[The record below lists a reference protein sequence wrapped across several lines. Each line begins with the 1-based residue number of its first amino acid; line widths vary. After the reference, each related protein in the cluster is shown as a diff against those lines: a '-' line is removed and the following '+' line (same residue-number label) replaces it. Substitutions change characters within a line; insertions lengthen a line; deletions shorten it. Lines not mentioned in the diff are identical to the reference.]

1 MGYMGM
7 CAVKGMVFK
16 LFTLTVGYMNQSVWV
31 QNGISFFRKLIS
43 WLKIFSDLGSFWKT
57 AALGQGGFG
66 EFTLVQDSKLQLSQL
81 CYRLRVPGS
90 KRRIPTQKFLKYPPP
105 PGLRDNTELYLSCLL
120 ICFVCFFLMILSR
133 SLLASFPFFLL
144 LPLSLGFA
152 RLCDSRISSLKRSSC
167 VIFIMV
173 ITYQQSMGPAPV
185 RPASKAERWAHRATQ
200 VRRPSQPSR

>member
-16 LFTLTVGYMNQSVWV
+16 LFTLTVGYINQSVWV
-31 QNGISFFRKLIS
+31 QNQNGISFFRKLIS
-43 WLKIFSDLGSFWKT
+43 WLKNFSDLGSFWKT

-105 PGLRDNTELYLSCLL
+105 PGTQRQHRTIFVMFAYLFCLL
-120 ICFVCFFLMILSR
+120 FFNDIISVPIGFFPFLSTSASQPRLCEALRFTYFQFKKIFLCHFYHGDHVLAVDGSR
-133 SLLASFPFFLL
+133 S
-144 LPLSLGFA
+144 
-152 RLCDSRISSLKRSSC
+152 C
-167 VIFIMV
+167 
-173 ITYQQSMGPAPV
+173 
-185 RPASKAERWAHRATQ
+185 AT
-200 VRRPSQPSR
+200 SQ